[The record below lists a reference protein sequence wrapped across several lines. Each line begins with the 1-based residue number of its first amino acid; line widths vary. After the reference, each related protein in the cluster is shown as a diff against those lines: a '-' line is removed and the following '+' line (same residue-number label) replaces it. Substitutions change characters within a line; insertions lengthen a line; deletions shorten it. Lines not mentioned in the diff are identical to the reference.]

1 MSRAVTMM
9 VFALAALATVA
20 QVVIAAGDVLTRT
33 AGASWT
39 IVLYAALKA
48 AVVTTFAVLVAI
60 RPQARR
66 PARDPVAFIACIAA
80 LGGAAALR
88 LPTTASAETVE
99 KVGLGIAV
107 VGSCWMLASVFALG
121 TCFGILPEARGLV
134 TRGPYR
140 LIRHPLYLGEITV
153 CTGLVLAS
161 PSVGNLLLGAI
172 FGAGQLVRMHLEEAE
187 LTAAF
192 PEYAAYAARTPR
204 LLAWPRPRATAAS
217 ADRLGASPGSA

>member
-1 MSRAVTMM
+1 MI

-20 QVVIAAGDVLTRT
+20 QAVIAAGDVLTGT

-48 AVVTTFAVLVAI
+48 AVVSTFAVLVAI

-66 PARDPVAFIACIAA
+66 PARDPVAFVACIAA

-88 LPTTASAETVE
+88 LPTTASADTVE
-99 KVGLGIAV
+99 TVGLGIAV
-107 VGSCWMLASVFALG
+107 VGSCWMLASVLALG

-140 LIRHPLYLGEITV
+140 LVRHPLYLGELTV
-153 CTGLVLAS
+153 CAGLVLAS
-161 PSVGNLLLGAI
+161 LSALNVILGI
-172 FGAGQLVRMHLEEAE
+172 GILVGQLVRMHLEEAE
-187 LTAAF
+187 LTASF

-204 LLAWPRPRATAAS
+204 LLAWPRPRTMAAS

>member
-1 MSRAVTMM
+1 MPRAVTMM

-20 QVVIAAGDVLTRT
+20 QAVIAAGDVLTGT

-48 AVVTTFAVLVAI
+48 AVVSTFAVLVAI

-66 PARDPVAFIACIAA
+66 PARDPVAFVACIAA
-80 LGGAAALR
+80 LAGAAGLHPPASGSMGAAQ
-88 LPTTASAETVE
+88 TAGLAVAVAGTV
-99 KVGLGIAV
+99 
-107 VGSCWMLASVFALG
+107 WMLASVLALG

-140 LIRHPLYLGEITV
+140 LVRHPLYLGEITV
-153 CTGLVLAS
+153 CAGLVIAS
-161 PSVGNLLLGAI
+161 PSGGNLLLGAI
-172 FGAGQLVRMHLEEAE
+172 FGAGQVVRMHLEEAE

-192 PEYAAYAARTPR
+192 PEYTTYAARTPR
-204 LLAWPRPRATAAS
+204 LLAWPRPRAVAAS
-217 ADRLGASPGSA
+217 GDRLGASPGSA